1 MCIRKRRLSRTV
13 VLLSLAF
20 VAPCAHL
27 RAQGQNLPAGT
38 KLTVTVADE
47 NGAAVPGARVEL
59 HSPSFPT
66 VPWCITDYV
75 GHCQLAALVPGT
87 YSLQVE
93 KHGFYRAKQ
102 PEIQVGQTVALDVVL
117 SHQREVREVV
127 DVVESPP
134 TIDPAQT
141 SSQEQITGVQV
152 IDIPYPTTRDYRNI
166 INFIPG
172 VVNDIN
178 GQPHVAG
185 AETYQTVT
193 ILDSFNV
200 TQPANGELLIR
211 VSTDA
216 FRSISVSDSR
226 YGAEFGKGSGGV
238 LDLVTNI
245 GDDHLRFA
253 ATDFIPSI
261 QNKRGLALDKLTPR
275 LSLSGPIQKGRVW
288 FFDAA
293 DGEYDNIIYTEL
305 PPGSDDDVY
314 WRVGNLGK
322 IQANLTSRN
331 ILTTSFNY
339 NLSHDQHFGLSPINP
354 QSATSRLD
362 QPVYQGSMKDQHYF
376 AGGELLETGFG
387 FNRYEAD
394 QSPFGDLP
402 YFVTPETTGGNYY
415 FNGHTQADRWQT
427 LANLYLRPRQ
437 WHGRHEFKVGVD
449 FDRLAYRARYVRTPV
464 SYLREGQT
472 LNSAN
477 DCLDLAP
484 SPCSRYSTF
493 PGKPSL
499 DRYNSEV
506 SAYALDRWSPTN
518 RLLIELGFRLDW
530 DQIVRDDLISPR
542 LAATYVLDNSGN
554 TKLSAGVGLF
564 YDATPL
570 FLMARPYAG
579 TRIDYFFDSNGNP
592 TAGPITTTFTAN
604 PFTLEA
610 PRFLNWSFGIERK
623 LPAKIY
629 LKASY
634 LRKRG
639 VNGFVYN
646 TPSGPP
652 LPGANSFFLDNTRED
667 HYDAFQISVRRPF
680 SKGYILMGAYTR
692 SSSRSNQVLD
702 FNIDNPI
709 FSPQAAG
716 PYPWDAPNRF
726 LTWGYVP
733 FFTLPLIRKLDFAWS
748 SELRTGFPFN
758 VVNDQQEL
766 VEPPGSRRFPTYF
779 TLNVHVEKRFDFFG
793 YHWAIRGGLD
803 NITDRHNWLFV
814 NNDIDSPEFLNFS
827 GWNGRAFTAR
837 IRFLGR
843 K

>member
-1 MCIRKRRLSRTV
+1 MCNV
-13 VLLSLAF
+13 QESLARVTLF
-20 VAPCAHL
+20 SLLALPFLCQPAP
-27 RAQGQNLPAGT
+27 AQGSPAAA
-38 KLTVTVADE
+38 KLSIAVADE
-47 NGAAVPGARVEL
+47 NGTAVSGVRVEL
-59 HSPSFPT
+59 DSPAFAT
-66 VPWCITDYV
+66 APWCTTDYA
-75 GHCQLAALVPGT
+75 GRCQFSGLVPGT
-87 YSLQVE
+87 YSLRVE
-93 KHGFYRAKQ
+93 KPGFYQATQ
-102 PEIQVGQTVALDVVL
+102 NDIQVGQTFNVDVEI

-127 DVVESPP
+127 NVVESPP
-134 TIDPAQT
+134 TIDSAQT
-141 SSQEQITGVQV
+141 SSEEQITGVQV
-152 IDIPYPTTRDYRNI
+152 IDIPYPNTRDYRNI

-172 VVNDIN
+172 VINDIN

-185 AETYQTVT
+185 AETYQTIT
-193 ILDSFNV
+193 ILDGFNV

-238 LDLVTNI
+238 LDLATAI
-245 GDDHLRFA
+245 GDDHFRFL
-253 ATDFIPSI
+253 ATDFIPSL
-261 QNKRGLALDKLTPR
+261 QDKRGLALDKLTPR
-275 LSLSGPIQKGRVW
+275 LTLSGPLQKGKVW

-305 PPGSDDDVY
+305 PPGEDDDVY
-314 WRVGNLGK
+314 WRVGNLAK
-322 IQANLTSRN
+322 IQANLTPRN
-331 ILTTSFNY
+331 ILTTTFNY

-362 QPVYQGSMKDQHYF
+362 EPIYQGSAKDQHYF
-376 AGGELLETGFG
+376 AGGDLLETGFG
-387 FNRYEAD
+387 FNRYEVD
-394 QSPFGDLP
+394 QSPFGTLP
-402 YFVTPETTGGNYY
+402 YFVTPESTGGNYY
-415 FNGHTQADRWQT
+415 FNGHTQADRWQAI
-427 LANLYLRPRQ
+427 ANLYLRPQQ
-437 WHGRHEFKVGVD
+437 WHGRHEIKVGAD
-449 FDRLAYRARYVRTPV
+449 LDRLAYRARYLRQPI
-464 SYLREGQT
+464 SYLREGET

-477 DCLDLAP
+477 DCLSLSP

-493 PGKPSL
+493 PGAPSL

-506 SAYALDRWSPTN
+506 SAYILDRWSATD
-518 RLLIELGFRLDW
+518 RLLIEGGIRYDW
-530 DQIVRDDLISPR
+530 DQVVRDALISPR
-542 LAATYVLDNSGN
+542 LSATYVLDNSGN

-570 FLMARPYAG
+570 FLIARPDAG
-579 TRIDYFFDSNGNP
+579 VRIDYFFDQNGNP

-604 PFTLEA
+604 PYTLEA

-623 LPAKIY
+623 LPAKLY
-629 LKASY
+629 VKASY

-646 TPSGPP
+646 TGP
-652 LPGANSFFLDNTRED
+652 NSTPDSNAFFLDSTRED
-667 HYDAFQISVRRPF
+667 HYDAFQVSVRRPF
-680 SKGYILMGAYTR
+680 SKGYIIMGAYTR

-726 LTWGYVP
+726 LSWGYVP
-733 FFTLPLIRKLDFAWS
+733 FFTLPVIHKLDLAWS
-748 SELRTGFPFN
+748 TELRNGFPFN
-758 VVNDQQEL
+758 VVNDQQQL

-779 TLNVHVEKRFDFFG
+779 TLNLHLEKRFDFYG
-793 YHWAIRGGLD
+793 YHWAIRGGFD

-814 NNDIDSPEFLNFS
+814 NNDINSPQFLVFS
-827 GWNGRAFTAR
+827 GWQGRAFTAR